1 MSQESGQGSG
11 LFSHDTVPIPVYTPA
26 DSGEAHHQPVFSRA
40 EDGSG
45 SVVGEAAAPHA

>member
-26 DSGEAHHQPVFSRA
+26 ESSDIHHQPVFSRA
-40 EDGSG
+40 EEVPG
-45 SVVGEAAAPHA
+45 SVPREAMPPAG

>member
-11 LFSHDTVPIPVYTPA
+11 LFSHDTIPIQVYTPA
-26 DSGEAHHQPVFSRA
+26 ESSDVHHQPVFSRA

-45 SVVGEAAAPHA
+45 SAVGEVNPPHA